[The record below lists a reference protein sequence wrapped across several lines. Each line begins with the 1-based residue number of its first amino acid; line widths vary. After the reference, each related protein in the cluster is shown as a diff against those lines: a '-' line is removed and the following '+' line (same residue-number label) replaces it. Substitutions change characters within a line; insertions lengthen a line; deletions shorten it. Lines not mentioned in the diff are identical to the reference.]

1 VGSSPIASTDPLWGS
16 DSRSTAV
23 GPRTVPRKV
32 ASIRAI
38 TRETPIVAVMPT
50 TRYAKAVDLHLAYQ
64 VLGDGPVDLV
74 MVNGTPSHL
83 ELLWQNP
90 VYVHLLER
98 LSSFSRVI
106 AFDKRGSGLSDAAGS
121 QPTLEERMDDVRA
134 VMDAAGSER
143 AVIFGQSEGSP
154 MAMLFAA
161 TYPHRTSMLILYGS
175 IVRWVGD
182 DFPGATTPKDFFP
195 KLDDVVEHWGEGN
208 LADWFAPAISGG
220 PLGPM
225 VRDAFGAFERAAMS
239 PGSFRDLMRLN
250 AQIDVRSAAPAINV
264 PTLVMHRIG
273 DRVVSVEQSRWLDA
287 QLQSS
292 RYVELEGEDHVL
304 IAGDVD
310 VLIGEVEEFI
320 TGQRSTPDLDRVLA
334 TVLFTD
340 IVGSTELAAKLGDAQ
355 WRDVLSGH
363 THLTRDQLSRFG
375 GREINTTGDGF
386 VAIFDGP
393 GRAAR
398 CALALSQAAARA
410 GIPIRSGLHT
420 GEIELVGDDIAGMA
434 VHVAARVMASAGPN
448 EVYASRTVRDLVVG
462 SGLEFG
468 DRGTQSLKGVPDE
481 WQLYAVSS
489 G

>member
-1 VGSSPIASTDPLWGS
+1 
-16 DSRSTAV
+16 
-23 GPRTVPRKV
+23 
-32 ASIRAI
+32 
-38 TRETPIVAVMPT
+38 
-50 TRYAKAVDLHLAYQ
+50 
-64 VLGDGPVDLV
+64 
-74 MVNGTPSHL
+74 
-83 ELLWQNP
+83 
-90 VYVHLLER
+90 
-98 LSSFSRVI
+98 
-106 AFDKRGSGLSDAAGS
+106 
-121 QPTLEERMDDVRA
+121 MDDVRA

-161 TYPHRTSMLILYGS
+161 TYPHRTSLLVLYGS

-182 DFPGATTPKDFFP
+182 DFPGATAPEEFFP
-195 KLDDVVEHWGEGN
+195 RLDEVVEHWGEGY
-208 LADWFAPAISGG
+208 LADWFAPAISEG

-250 AQIDVRSAAPAINV
+250 AQIDVRTAGPAINV
-264 PTLVMHRIG
+264 PTLVMHRLG

-287 QLQSS
+287 QLQNS
-292 RYVELEGEDHVL
+292 RLVELEGEDHVL

-320 TGQRSTPDLDRVLA
+320 TGERSAPTLDRILA

-363 THLTRDQLSRFG
+363 AQLTRDQLSRFG

-398 CALALSQAAARA
+398 CALAISQAAARA
-410 GIPIRSGLHT
+410 GIPIRCGLHT
-420 GEIELVGDDIAGMA
+420 GEIELVGDDIAGVA
-434 VHVAARVMASAGPN
+434 VHVAARVMALAGSH

-462 SGLEFG
+462 SGLAFD
-468 DRGTQSLKGVPDE
+468 DRGTQSLKGVADE
-481 WQLYAVSS
+481 WQLYAVS
-489 G
+489 GV